1 AAAFEAAQAAHGVAR
16 ILVHAAADGTLQTLL
31 QPDGSA
37 APATALAR
45 ILDTNVLG
53 TLLVVQ
59 AFAARLVAAGGEGV
73 RGVAI
78 AVSSIGAADGVVG
91 CTYAASKGA
100 IDALAL
106 SLARELSPRGIR
118 VVTIAPGGIDTEMFR
133 AGAVP
138 GTHAIVASQT
148 LATRRLG
155 TPEEFAGL
163 VRHVCENDYLNGC
176 VIRLD
181 GGMRIP
187 YSFDVGGGAREPETR

>member
-1 AAAFEAAQAAHGVAR
+1 
-16 ILVHAAADGTLQTLL
+16 
-31 QPDGSA
+31 
-37 APATALAR
+37 
-45 ILDTNVLG
+45 
-53 TLLVVQ
+53 
-59 AFAARLVAAGGEGV
+59 
-73 RGVAI
+73 
-78 AVSSIGAADGVVG
+78 VVG

-163 VRHVCENDYLNGC
+163 VRHICENDYLNGC

-187 YSFDVGGGAREPETR
+187 YSFDVGGGARPPEA